1 MRSNATKLGLL
12 AAAVIVLAGCSSGA
26 VLSDV
31 DPNIFPASYR
41 KEVLDTLVPL
51 LDDPTHV
58 RDAFISDPVL
68 TTGKDPRYVVCVR
81 YNERDSN
88 QRYTGRKDRIA
99 YFFGGKLNQ
108 LIDATPEQCG
118 KAAYKPFTE
127 LEKFCLG
134 AGCTN

>member
-1 MRSNATKLGLL
+1 MRSNAIKSGLL
-12 AAAVIVLAGCSSGA
+12 AVAAIVLAGCSSGS
-26 VLSDV
+26 VLSEV
-31 DPNIFPASYR
+31 EPNIFPASYR

-51 LDDPTHV
+51 LGDPYHV
-58 RDAFISDPVL
+58 RDAYISEPAL
-68 TTGKDPRYVVCVR
+68 TSGKDPRYVVCVR
-81 YNERDSN
+81 YNERDFN
-88 QRYTGRKDRIA
+88 QRYLGVKDRIA

-134 AGCTN
+134 SGCK